1 MSPSSSLPRAF
12 VALAALVLLAGCEA
26 NTAPAGKA
34 ERPVKVQ
41 RVVFENEAPSPRI
54 RRRGAGALRD

>member
-1 MSPSSSLPRAF
+1 MSPSSPLPRAF

-41 RVVFENEAPSPRI
+41 RVVFET
-54 RRRGAGALRD
+54 